1 MRHFQKLN
9 KVIFL
14 RNTLNKLYKI
24 IIESINIYRE
34 YQYPLLNLQ
43 HYYLN
48 NHIRLLLKI
57 EGALYFN
64 KTQNTISDLW
74 KNCLLKIYEKIKRV
88 TV

>member
-57 EGALYFN
+57 EGASYFN

-74 KNCLLKIYEKIKRV
+74 KNCLLKIYEKIKQV